1 MNHHVFSTV
10 SEYCQQNQTIWW
22 HHQVRN
28 NNTTPVLHENQDE
41 SAAIE
46 TKEVC
51 PFNVL
56 INEPS
61 RVIHSFRLLSQE
73 PDNMVAPSGEK
84 QQHVTCAL

>member
-10 SEYCQQNQTIWW
+10 SVYYRENQTILW

-28 NNTTPVLHENQDE
+28 NNTISVLKLIYE
-41 SAAIE
+41 SEAVVTA
-46 TKEVC
+46 EVC

-61 RVIHSFRLLSQE
+61 RDLHKFSVLSQE
-73 PDNMVAPSGEK
+73 PDNMVEPSGEK
-84 QQHVTCAL
+84 QQHMT